1 MSLFDNRPVEDVAR
15 WTHDGLCRLAVALDA
30 EVPDAAALIAGQTWS
45 ELVFQLMDL
54 GLWQEDPSG

>member
-15 WTHDGLCRLAVALDA
+15 WTHDALCRLAAALDA
-30 EVPDAAALIAGQTWS
+30 DVPDPHALIAGQTWN

-54 GLWQEDPSG
+54 SMWQEDAP